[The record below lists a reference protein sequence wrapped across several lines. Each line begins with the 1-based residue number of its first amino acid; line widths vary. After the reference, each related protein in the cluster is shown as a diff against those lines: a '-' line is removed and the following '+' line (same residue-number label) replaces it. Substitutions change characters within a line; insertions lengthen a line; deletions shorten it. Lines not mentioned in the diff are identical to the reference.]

1 MKVTSATATPIAF
14 RDPPLLNVVRTRSI
28 LLRLPLPA
36 SGSGLGSRLHLPR
49 PRLGS
54 WLPMLPANPSRPQGG
69 VHEPF
74 ALRSIIQVHTDD
86 GRCGLGESYGDE
98 QTLAHLDAIAPKLV
112 GVDPFDLNALARV
125 CSEVVDGTSDT
136 GRSYEPSGSRA
147 VSVAVS
153 ALEVAFLDLQGQALG
168 KPLCDILGGA
178 VRDRVPYSAYLFYKF
193 GQHQPGGIGRPDD
206 PAFPP
211 DKYGEC
217 LTHEQVVGQCRRFID
232 EFGFSSIKLKGGV
245 FDPDY
250 EIATLRALREAFPQH
265 PLRIDPNGGWTV
277 DTTRRVMPQLYAP
290 PRPRAAASRVGGAD
304 TSLRP
309 GTGCWSTSRT
319 RRTHSPRWERW
330 PRSPPCRSQP
340 TVRTTAPRPRPC
352 LA

>member
-1 MKVTSATATPIAF
+1 M
-14 RDPPLLNVVRTRSI
+14 
-28 LLRLPLPA
+28 
-36 SGSGLGSRLHLPR
+36 
-49 PRLGS
+49 
-54 WLPMLPANPSRPQGG
+54 
-69 VHEPF
+69 HEPF

-125 CSEVVDGTSDT
+125 CSEVVDGRSDT
-136 GRSYEPSGSRA
+136 GRSFEPSGSRA

-250 EIATLRALREAFPQH
+250 EIDTLRALREAFPQH

-277 DTTRRVMPQLYAP
+277 DTTRRVMPQLYEPLPAP
-290 PRPRAAASRVGGAD
+290 PRESVELTPRCGQGRAAGV
-304 TSLRP
+304 
-309 GTGCWSTSRT
+309 
-319 RRTHSPRWERW
+319 PRGSDE
-330 PRSPPCRSQP
+330 
-340 TVRTTAPRPRPC
+340 
-352 LA
+352 LAR